1 MALAYSQKG
10 DHTKG
15 EEHVEKA
22 KELGF
27 LEIDQLREAMKAI
40 KTAPLKEEVQQ

>member
-10 DHTKG
+10 DLTKG
-15 EEHVEKA
+15 EEHVEEA

-40 KTAPLKEEVQQ
+40 KAAPLKEVQQ